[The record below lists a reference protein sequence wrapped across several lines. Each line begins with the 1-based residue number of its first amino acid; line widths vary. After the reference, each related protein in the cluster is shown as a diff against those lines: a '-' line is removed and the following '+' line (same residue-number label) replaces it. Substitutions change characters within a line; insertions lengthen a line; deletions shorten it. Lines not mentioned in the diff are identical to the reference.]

1 MEEEKDETAMRLLV
15 EAFKDTE
22 SVILGLMYEMAKVV
36 DLLVTVGSSRS
47 ALVANT
53 SLEVALKDVECQE
66 GRQEGEVVAHAFQRL
81 AIILQKGNAKI
92 LLNRIPHSTGGPI
105 DGDYD

>member
-1 MEEEKDETAMRLLV
+1 MAGAAANPGFALSQ
-15 EAFKDTE
+15 AFDRK
-22 SVILGLMYEMAKVV
+22 M
-36 DLLVTVGSSRS
+36 RS
-47 ALVANT
+47 AADDCRAQGISFLPMAVE
-53 SLEVALKDVECQE
+53 SLGGWHEVAVNQVKKLASALALQE

-92 LLNRIPHSTGGPI
+92 LLNRIPHSTGGPV

>member
-1 MEEEKDETAMRLLV
+1 MGGWHEVAVNQVKKLA
-15 EAFKDTE
+15 
-22 SVILGLMYEMAKVV
+22 
-36 DLLVTVGSSRS
+36 S
-47 ALVANT
+47 ALAR
-53 SLEVALKDVECQE
+53 QE

-92 LLNRIPHSTGGPI
+92 LLNRIHHSTGGPI